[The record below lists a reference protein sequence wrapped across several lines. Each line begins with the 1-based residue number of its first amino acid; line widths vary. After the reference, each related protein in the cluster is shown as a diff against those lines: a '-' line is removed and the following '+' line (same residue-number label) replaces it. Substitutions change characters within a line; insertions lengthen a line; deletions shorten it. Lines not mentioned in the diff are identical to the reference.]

1 MTDYG
6 EPWDDQGHD
15 SNIYDANGDCIAT
28 VFNHRA
34 RIIAC
39 VNYCKGYDNP
49 ADIPHAESY
58 INMSLELEGAKVEVE
73 RLKAVNAELLE
84 AAKAFFSED
93 PPTGK
98 MGVIATSSNCKRL
111 AVAIARAKEEQ

>member
-6 EPWDDQGHD
+6 EPWDNQGHH
-15 SNIYDANGDCIAT
+15 SNIYDVNGYCIAT

-34 RIIAC
+34 HIIAC
-39 VNYCKGYDNP
+39 VNACKAYDNP

-58 INMSLELEGAKVEVE
+58 INMSLELENAKVEVE

-84 AAKAFFSED
+84 ACQFAYEVFPTPTSSTDQSDAIKSLEQAIAKAQKGE
-93 PPTGK
+93 
-98 MGVIATSSNCKRL
+98 
-111 AVAIARAKEEQ
+111 